1 MKIIYG
7 VSYDVAKSYA
17 YLFTNNLKFKQKFDF
32 NENYDQIL
40 SSVNQISLLDDE
52 SKFNYLINHAN
63 FLTNKSKKS
72 TDFIQNLLGVKD
84 EIICI
89 LAARNLN
96 SFNPLLQNN
105 KKVEFVK
112 ASKLNNKDK
121 FKLINNLLKTY
132 PINFDCETTKTSFI
146 DALSNDPYSI
156 INEVIKASNYSLD
169 NEFDTKC
176 INNLITQNANN
187 TVFDLIN
194 FILMSQKS
202 KALDLFDNLM
212 KRKIPPII
220 CIQVMAKQLFDL
232 KLQKMYLTK
241 YKNIYHVQEVLGIS
255 SYLIMMNLKIL
266 NNISLSKI
274 EKMLESLLLLDYNIK
289 NNLLIGDV
297 AIKMLIM
304 EN

>member
-7 VSYDVAKSYA
+7 SSYDVAKSYA
-17 YLFTNNLKFKQKFDF
+17 CFFTNNLKFKQKFDF

-40 SSVNQISLLDDE
+40 SSVNQIRLLDDE
-52 SKFNYLINHAN
+52 LKVNYLINHAN
-63 FLTNKSKKS
+63 FLTDKTKKV
-72 TDFIQNLLGVKD
+72 TDFIQSLLGVKD

-89 LAARNLN
+89 LAARNLS

-105 KKVEFVK
+105 KKVEFIK
-112 ASKLNNKDK
+112 ASKLNDKDK
-121 FKLINNLLKTY
+121 FKLVNDLLKTY

-146 DALSNDPYSI
+146 DALANDSYAI

-176 INNLITQNANN
+176 INNLVTQNANN
-187 TVFDLIN
+187 TIFDLVN
-194 FILMSQKS
+194 FILMNQKS
-202 KALDLFDNLM
+202 KALDLFDNLV
-212 KRKIPPII
+212 KRKIQFIT
-220 CIQVMAKQLFDL
+220 CIQVMATQLFNL
-232 KLQKMYLTK
+232 KLQKMYLIK
-241 YKNIYHVQEVLGIS
+241 YKSIHHAQEVLGIS

-266 NNISLSKI
+266 NNTSLAKI
-274 EKMLESLLLLDYNIK
+274 ERLLKSLLLLDYNIK
-289 NNLLIGDV
+289 NNLLLGDV

>member
-7 VSYDVAKSYA
+7 SSYDVAKSYA
-17 YLFTNNLKFKQKFDF
+17 CLFTNNLKFKQKFDF

-40 SSVNQISLLDDE
+40 SSVNQISLLDDD

-63 FLTNKSKKS
+63 FLTNKTKKV

-105 KKVEFVK
+105 KKVEFIK
-112 ASKLNNKDK
+112 ASKLNDKDK
-121 FKLINNLLKTY
+121 IKLINNLLKTY

-146 DALSNDPYSI
+146 DALSNDPYLI

-169 NEFDTKC
+169 NEFDTNS
-176 INNLITQNANN
+176 INNLITQNTNN
-187 TVFDLIN
+187 SVFDLIN
-194 FILMSQKS
+194 FILLNEKS
-202 KALDLFDNLM
+202 KALDLFGNLM
-212 KRKIPPII
+212 KRKTQPITY
-220 CIQVMAKQLFDL
+220 IQVMATQLFNL
-232 KLQKMYLTK
+232 KLQKMYLMK
-241 YKNIYHVQEVLGIS
+241 YKNIYHVQEVLGIN

-266 NNISLSKI
+266 NNTSLSKI
-274 EKMLESLLLLDYNIK
+274 EKLLKSLLLLDYNIK

>member
-7 VSYDVAKSYA
+7 NSYDVAKSYA
-17 YLFTNNLKFKQKFDF
+17 YFFTNNLKFKQKFDF
-32 NENYDQIL
+32 NENYEQIL
-40 SSVNQISLLDDE
+40 SSVNQIGLLDSE
-52 SKFNYLINHAN
+52 SKVNYLINHAN
-63 FLTNKSKKS
+63 FLTDKTKKA
-72 TDFIQNLLGVKD
+72 TGFIQNLLSVKD

-89 LAARNLN
+89 LATRNLS

-105 KKVEFVK
+105 KKVEFIK
-112 ASKLNNKDK
+112 ANKLNDKDK
-121 FKLINNLLKTY
+121 FKLVNDLLKTY

-146 DALSNDPYSI
+146 NALTNDSYAI

-169 NEFDTKC
+169 NELDIKC
-176 INNLITQNANN
+176 INNLVTQNANN
-187 TVFDLIN
+187 TIFDLVN
-194 FILMSQKS
+194 FILMDQKS

-212 KRKIPPII
+212 KRKIQSIT
-220 CIQVMAKQLFDL
+220 CIQVMAAQLFNL
-232 KLQKMYLTK
+232 KLQKMYLMK
-241 YKNIYHVQEVLGIS
+241 YKSIYHVQEVLGIN

-266 NNISLSKI
+266 NNTSLTKI
-274 EKMLESLLLLDYNIK
+274 EKLLKSLLLLDYNIK